1 MIYILRVVFVG
12 SVLFGSLKEASTIW
26 SLGDMGVG
34 LMAWINIIAILLL
47 SGKTFKILKD
57 YERQKKEGKKNPVF
71 DPKKMGIE
79 GATYWEQEIEKGDSS
94 QQP

>member
-1 MIYILRVVFVG
+1 MG

-79 GATYWEQEIEKGDSS
+79 EATYWEQEIEKGDSS
-94 QQP
+94 PQA